1 MVSSMK
7 TTIDITDGLLAEAK
21 QLAAERHTTVR
32 ALVEDGLRLV
42 LERERER
49 ATPFKLRDGSVGGG
63 WMREEYAAA
72 GWDEIRRV
80 AYEGRGA

>member
-1 MVSSMK
+1 MK

-21 QLAAERHTTVR
+21 RVASRKHTTVR

-49 ATPFKLRDGSVGGG
+49 AEPFKLRDGSVGGG
-63 WMREEYAAA
+63 WMRDEYAAA
-72 GWDEIRRV
+72 DWEEIRRV
-80 AYEGRGA
+80 AYEGRGV

>member
-21 QLAAERHTTVR
+21 KVAARKHTTVR

-42 LERERER
+42 LEREQEQ
-49 ATPFKLRDGSVGGG
+49 PLFKLRDASVGGG
-63 WMREEYAAA
+63 WMREEFATAS
-72 GWDEIRRV
+72 WETIRDV

>member
-21 QLAAERHTTVR
+21 QVAARKHTTVR

-42 LERERER
+42 LDREKDEK
-49 ATPFKLRDGSVGGG
+49 PFKLRDGCVGGSG
-63 WMREEYAAA
+63 LRPEMRDASHEEWLDAVYGDRA
-72 GWDEIRRV
+72 
-80 AYEGRGA
+80 